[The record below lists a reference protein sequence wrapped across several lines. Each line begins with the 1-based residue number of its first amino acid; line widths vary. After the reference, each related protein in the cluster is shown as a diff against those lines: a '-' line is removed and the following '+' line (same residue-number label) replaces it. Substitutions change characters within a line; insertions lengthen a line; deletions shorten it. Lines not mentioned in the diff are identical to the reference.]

1 MSAFESMGSRSL
13 RLTGAM
19 LFAGVF
25 ALSACSEST
34 GPDQLVDEALNE
46 DVAVIAADGALADL
60 EVMTTPSFV
69 FGTPGP
75 QMVEPMRDR
84 SVTWFD
90 EAGAAMTRYDA
101 LLTAS
106 GQIEASFSRSATR
119 EGWSASVDRSRSL
132 TVTGLLGEETQRT
145 WNGSGSGEVS
155 GSRHVDG
162 KGTRSYEM
170 SYTSEMSDVVRAVD
184 RQAQP
189 WPLSGTITRMVE
201 ATRTDAEGVSET
213 RTRTTVLTFNGTQ
226 MATLTVDG
234 EVFEVDLGAR
244 EGRKP
249 VRKR

>member
-1 MSAFESMGSRSL
+1 MIAFESMGSRSL

-19 LFAGVF
+19 LLSGMF
-25 ALSACSEST
+25 ALTACSEST

-46 DVAVIAADGALADL
+46 DVALIAADGALADL
-60 EVMTTPSFV
+60 EVMTTPAFV

-84 SVTWFD
+84 TVSWYV
-90 EAGAAMTRYDA
+90 EAGAAMARYDA

-119 EGWSASVDRSRSL
+119 EGWSASVDRRRSL

-145 WNGSGSGEVS
+145 WNGSGSGDVS

-162 KGTRSYEM
+162 KGSRSYEM

-201 ATRTDAEGVSET
+201 ATRTDAEGTVQT

-226 MATLTVDG
+226 TATLTVDG

>member
-1 MSAFESMGSRSL
+1 MSAFASTGSRSL
-13 RLTGAM
+13 RLTGVM
-19 LFAGVF
+19 VF
-25 ALSACSEST
+25 AASLALGACSDST
-34 GPDQLVDEALNE
+34 APEEAADALLNE

-60 EVMTTPSFV
+60 DVMTTPAFV

-84 SVTWFD
+84 TVTWFD
-90 EAGAAMTRYDA
+90 EGGSAMERYDA

-119 EGWSASVDRSRSL
+119 EGWSASVERSRSL

-162 KGTRSYEM
+162 KGSRSYEM
-170 SYTSEMSDVVRAVD
+170 SYTSSIEDVVRAVD

-201 ATRTDAEGVSET
+201 ATRTDFEGSVQT

-226 MATLTVDG
+226 TATLTVDG

>member
-1 MSAFESMGSRSL
+1 MNSFQSL
-13 RLTGAM
+13 RGLPLRLSGVV
-19 LFAGVF
+19 VF
-25 ALSACSEST
+25 AASFVLAACSGST
-34 GPDQLVDEALNE
+34 GPGEALDAELNE
-46 DVAVIAADGALADL
+46 DVAVIAADGALVDL
-60 EVMTTPSFV
+60 EVMTAPAFV
-69 FGTPGP
+69 FATPGP
-75 QMVEPMRDR
+75 QMVESMRNR

-90 EAGAAMTRYDA
+90 EGGAAMERYDS

-106 GQIEASFSRSATR
+106 AQIEASFSRSATR

-145 WNGSGSGEVS
+145 WNGSGAGEVS

-162 KGTRSYEM
+162 KGSRSYEM
-170 SYTSEMSDVVRAVD
+170 GYTSTMADVVRAAD
-184 RQAQP
+184 RAAQP

-201 ATRTDAEGVSET
+201 ATRTDFEGAAVT

-226 MATLTVDG
+226 TATLAVDG
-234 EVFEVDLGAR
+234 EVFDVDLGAR